1 MPARAY
7 SSRYIHAIARKCGIC
22 HMNTM
27 PNSTQPSIDSVLVA
41 AAQPITAGSAPG
53 SAPAIVDSEVRSF
66 SGV

>member
-1 MPARAY
+1 M
-7 SSRYIHAIARKCGIC
+7 K
-22 HMNTM
+22 TM

-53 SAPAIVDSEVRSF
+53 SAPTIVESDVRSL

>member
-22 HMNTM
+22 HMKTM
-27 PNSTQPSIDSVLVA
+27 PNRTQPSMESVLVA
-41 AAQPITAGSAPG
+41 AAQPMTAGKAPG
-53 SAPAIVDSEVRSF
+53 SAPTMVDSEVRVL

>member
-1 MPARAY
+1 
-7 SSRYIHAIARKCGIC
+7 
-22 HMNTM
+22 M

-53 SAPAIVDSEVRSF
+53 NAPAIVESDVRSF